1 MARMGIED
9 LVHAILTILSIV
21 AVASAFHMIIE
32 EGAINGG
39 QIAGMGLSTLY
50 LIVRYTEI
58 SKL

>member
-1 MARMGIED
+1 MTRMGIED

-21 AVASAFHMIIE
+21 AVASAFYMIIE
-32 EGAINGG
+32 EGAVNGV

-50 LIVRYTEI
+50 LILRFTEI